1 MRYLIEHE
9 SVLHFPKPVR
19 EHQIELRLAPRDDA
33 WQKRLSCAIAVE
45 PTAPLR
51 THVDCFGNLVHRVT
65 LLAPHE
71 SLRVQVTTE
80 VETALAN
87 PFEFAPLAP
96 ADERRAIEEALRDD
110 PGLLDFVLHRSDTVP
125 ALDGVLGDLVL
136 PAYDPERN
144 AVQNV
149 MALLA
154 FAGATFRYAPGATE
168 VHGGLAEFAVQRA
181 GVCQD
186 FAHLVVAVAR
196 SWRLVARYVM
206 GYVDPGSLAP
216 DAQGVE
222 ATHAWAE
229 VWIPGAGWRG
239 FDATAGL
246 VANDAYVPV
255 AVGRDSHDA
264 APLRGTFK
272 GDDGGLPPHV
282 AVRVARLAEE
292 QQTQ

>member
-19 EHQIELRLAPRDDA
+19 EHQFELRLAPREDQL
-33 WQKRLSCAIAVE
+33 QKRISCEIEVAPA
-45 PTAPLR
+45 APLR
-51 THVDCFGNLVHRVT
+51 THLDCFGNLVHRVT
-65 LLAPHE
+65 VLTPHDA
-71 SLRVQVTTE
+71 LRARVVTE

-87 PFEFAPLAP
+87 PFDFPTLAP
-96 ADERRAIEEALRDD
+96 AEERRAVDRALRAD
-110 PGLLDFVLHRSDTVP
+110 PSLLDFVLHRSNTVP
-125 ALDGVLGDLVL
+125 SLDGTLADVAL
-136 PAYDPERN
+136 PAYDDARG
-144 AVQNV
+144 VMQNL

-154 FAGATFRYAPGATE
+154 FAGATFRYARGTTE
-168 VHGGLAEFAVQRA
+168 VHGALAEFAEQRA

-196 SWRLVARYVM
+196 SWGMIARYVM
-206 GYVDPGSLAP
+206 GYVDPGAIATD
-216 DAQGVE
+216 DAAVE

-229 VWIPGAGWRG
+229 VWVPGAGWRG

-272 GDDGGLPPHV
+272 GDDGGLPPEV
-282 AVRVARLAEE
+282 AVRVARIAQE